1 MTKDLENRNILL
13 IFVLLINQNIIV
25 MNIRFIEVTNN
36 YNLKKTK
43 MVLSV
48 NGIKGIYAHEN
59 GISTTLKHDSHNN
72 CGYEVAESVEQIL
85 KLIKESKAI

>member
-1 MTKDLENRNILL
+1 MG
-13 IFVLLINQNIIV
+13 
-25 MNIRFIEVTNN
+25 NIRFITVTNN

-48 NGIKGIYAHEN
+48 NGIQGMYPHEDGI
-59 GISTTLKHDSHNN
+59 GSTLKHDSHNN
-72 CGYEVAESVEQIL
+72 GGYKVVESVEEIL